1 MGQLN
6 IQQQVSGAIG
16 AVTEYLSAS
25 FSMPITHGTKTNVA
39 VTDAYAI
46 VAELVEAKSPMV
58 VFLNNLGEEDAVY
71 RITSG
76 SVYHILDLP
85 AGAFV
90 VLHLSRSLAIG
101 DGTGD
106 KTVSVYS
113 ENGTTIE
120 VGVFY

>member
-6 IQQQVSGAIG
+6 IQQQVSGSIG
-16 AVTEYLSAS
+16 AVTEYLTAS
-25 FSMPITHGTKTNVA
+25 FNMPITHGTKTNVA
-39 VTDAYAI
+39 VSNTYAV
-46 VAELVEAKSPMV
+46 VAELVENKSPMV
-58 VFLNNLGEEDAVY
+58 VFLNNIGTEDAIY

-90 VLHLSRSLAIG
+90 VLHLSRSLAVG

-113 ENGTTIE
+113 ANGTTIE
-120 VGVFY
+120 VAVFY

>member
-1 MGQLN
+1 MGQLT
-6 IQQQVSGAIG
+6 IQQQVAGAIG
-16 AVTEYLSAS
+16 AVTEYLTAS
-25 FSMPITHGTKTNVA
+25 FSMPVTHGTKTSVA
-39 VTDAYAI
+39 VSDTYAI
-46 VAELVEAKSPMV
+46 VAELVENKSPMV
-58 VFLNNLGEEDAVY
+58 VFLNNIGEGDAVY